1 MSIVSDLKDQISNG
15 RIIFD
20 RPELQDELLG
30 DDVTAKLQ
38 ALVLH
43 LSTLEKIRLSSIIRD
58 EGHHGSGRA
67 FDIGNEEIAN
77 TVLPK
82 VATDSEVAKWKI
94 DEIIFDAKKADPSY
108 DRNKWN
114 FDLGSRHTYDAATLK
129 AHGDHI
135 HFALKAPTRLKT
147 DTGLVLALRPNGTQV
162 AATAASMPSTL
173 SGLMLLDFRTYPDD
187 HMMPPTFTIAGVGF
201 ESMGAAGRLMVNDT
215 SNDRGL
221 QFSEAGLRVVLRR
234 SVNGILL
241 TAGGF
246 AGAVTL
252 TSRDSS
258 GTVVHQQAVNPT
270 NAFVRVLLNAPAI
283 RTLEFTGGNG
293 EGMLVELVIPD

>member
-1 MSIVSDLKDQISNG
+1 MTPLSDLNDQIGNG
-15 RIIFD
+15 RITFD

-30 DDVTAKLQ
+30 ADVTAELQ

-43 LSTLEKIRLSSIIRD
+43 LSTLENIRISSIIRG

-67 FDIGNEEIAN
+67 FDVGNEEIAK
-77 TVLPK
+77 TILPT
-82 VATDSEVAKWKI
+82 VATDSEVARWKI
-94 DEIIFDAKKADPSY
+94 DEIIFDAKKADTGY

-114 FDLGSRHTYDAATLK
+114 YDAGSKHTYDAATLK

-135 HFALKAPTRLKT
+135 HFALKAPARLQT
-147 DTGLVLALRPNGTQV
+147 ATGLVLALRPQGTQV
-162 AATAASMPSTL
+162 AAAASMPPTV

-187 HMMPPTFTIAGVGF
+187 HFMPTTFTIAGVGF

-221 QFSEAGLRVVLRR
+221 QFSAAGLRVVLRR
-234 SVNGILL
+234 PVNGILL

-246 AGAVTL
+246 AGAITL
-252 TSRDSS
+252 TARDSS
-258 GTVVHQQAVNPT
+258 GAVVDQQAVKPT
-270 NAFVRVLLNAPAI
+270 NAFVRVLLNAPAT